1 MTWTVP
7 VFNPPQ
13 TLVESRC
20 SAVWNRPKD
29 LSCGQNALTLVRFGS
44 TVREDN
50 VSDSFDNSGHGVPPP
65 PPGIPPSGNLP
76 SPSPFLPPTQPVY
89 SNPVH
94 TPAYSDT
101 NIAELTEGPTSAPKR
116 SRGKMFGALA
126 GVVVLLGAATFAVT
140 RINSDKSSSGGASSP
155 KDVGDKLVTSLGG
168 EDLLGVVDLL
178 LPGERETFRQPLV
191 DLNTQLQRL
200 EVTSGSVNL
209 NKVPGL
215 AINITGPVVKV
226 HDTNVSDIS
235 NIEVTGNASV
245 AVNGKD
251 VPIGKLLIET
261 VFNGKRPDVHTNANP
276 KHFDVTMTTVEQS
289 GRWYLSMLY
298 TAATQLGKGQDIPAK
313 GVTAVGADTPDGAL
327 DNVITAAG
335 KLDLASVIAG
345 LNPNEAG
352 ALQRFAP
359 LFLDKAQ
366 SNIDSSKVDV
376 KIRKAKYKV
385 TGSGDRRQV
394 AITAITVRAK
404 RGSQVV
410 EFELNKGCIT
420 GTSGTTTFD
429 TCSAKTTGD
438 GAIGGYL
445 DSLKLPNSAELTK
458 FVDDARKAFSDFEMH
473 GIVVDKVNGKWFVS
487 PIGTGSEF
495 VLSVLRALTRD
506 EVNTLVNDG
515 KAAVTGL
522 LSSIFG
528 QIGINTN
535 VPTDNST
542 VTTSGSTS
550 DTTSGSASGS
560 TAETTT
566 SDTTTSDRTTS
577 GTTFDTSPVS
587 VNPDESSFW
596 YDCLSVT
603 PISAASAC
611 IQKGIKEGRFD
622 VKEIPGPYQYPDCG
636 LLDYYN
642 GSKIFS
648 DTPAEFDKTI
658 APARKCI
665 LDAAAKAGTDISY
678 NTPEIAHPECYVG
691 VNPFN
696 YTDSD
701 ADAISAAY
709 DCATAA
715 G

>member
-1 MTWTVP
+1 M
-7 VFNPPQ
+7 
-13 TLVESRC
+13 
-20 SAVWNRPKD
+20 
-29 LSCGQNALTLVRFGS
+29 
-44 TVREDN
+44 
-50 VSDSFDNSGHGVPPP
+50 SDSFDNSGHGVPPP

-76 SPSPFLPPTQPVY
+76 PSPFLPPTQPVY

-101 NIAELTEGPTSAPKR
+101 NIAELTQEPTSAPKR
-116 SRGKMFGALA
+116 SRGKMVGALA
-126 GVVVLLGAATFAVT
+126 GVIVLLGAATFAVT

-168 EDLLGVVDLL
+168 EDLLGMVDLL

-200 EVTSGSVNL
+200 EVTSGPVDL

-215 AINITGPVVKV
+215 AITITGPVVKV

-235 NIEVTGNASV
+235 NIEVTGNAAV
-245 AVNGKD
+245 VVNGKD

-261 VFNGKRPDVHTNANP
+261 VFSGKRPDVKANANP
-276 KHFDVTMTTVEQS
+276 KHFDVTLTTVEQG
-289 GRWYLSMLY
+289 GRWYLSLLY
-298 TAATQLGKGQDIPAK
+298 TAATQLAKGHDIPAK
-313 GVTAVGADTPDGAL
+313 GVSAVGADTPDGAL

-335 KLDLASVIAG
+335 KLDLSSVIAG

-359 LFLDKAQ
+359 LFLDRAQ
-366 SNIDSSKVDV
+366 SDVDSSKIDV
-376 KIRKAKYKV
+376 KISKAEYKV

-394 AITAITVRAK
+394 AITAVTVTAT

-410 EFELNKGCIT
+410 EFELKKGCIT

-429 TCSAKTTGD
+429 TCSSKTTGD

-515 KAAVTGL
+515 KAAVKGL
-522 LSSIFG
+522 LSSIFA

-542 VTTSGSTS
+542 VTTSDTTSGTTS
-550 DTTSGSASGS
+550 DTTSGTTSNTTSVTTSNTTPGS
-560 TAETTT
+560 T
-566 SDTTTSDRTTS
+566 SD
-577 GTTFDTSPVS
+577 TTFDTSPVS

-596 YDCLSVT
+596 YDCLNVT
-603 PISAASAC
+603 PSSAASAC
-611 IQKGIKEGRFD
+611 VQRGIKEGRFD
-622 VKEIPGPYQYPDCG
+622 VSDIPGPYQYPQCG
-636 LLDYYN
+636 LFDYYN

-648 DTPAEFDKTI
+648 DSPAEFEKTI
-658 APARKCI
+658 APARTCI

-678 NTPEIAHPECYVG
+678 NTPEIARPQCYVG
-691 VNPFN
+691 INPFN

-701 ADAISAAY
+701 PDAISAAY